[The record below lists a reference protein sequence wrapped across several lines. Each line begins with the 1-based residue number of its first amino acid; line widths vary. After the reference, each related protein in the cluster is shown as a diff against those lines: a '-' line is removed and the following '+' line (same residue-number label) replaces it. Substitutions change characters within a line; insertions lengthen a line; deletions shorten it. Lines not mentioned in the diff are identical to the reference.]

1 MIRSTH
7 TVLALAAAGLL
18 FSVAATTGAK
28 AATLTKGL
36 GDPGELKSILVE
48 QGSAGQPLLLR
59 SRDARQQLCVTG
71 VFATGQVRDF
81 THRSTMRLNQRAWS
95 TLTPPVW

>member
-18 FSVAATTGAK
+18 SSVAATTGAN

-36 GDPGELKSILVE
+36 GDPGALKSILVE

-81 THRSTMRLNQRAWS
+81 TRAS
-95 TLTPPVW
+95 PLCG